1 MKSETLLVTGG
12 RGFIGSSVVQHLLMC
27 NRKVH
32 AFGPMSPVQLPDGAT
47 ETIGSIEDSQL
58 VDKVISQYRPRQVL
72 HFASF
77 STGSVG
83 LTRSGE
89 MDPERM
95 LSVNV
100 VGFQNLLNTCVAY
113 GVERVVWTSSTVV
126 LGRANSVVER
136 CDERAPRV
144 PLTNYG
150 MSKLLAEDLADFY
163 RRRHGL
169 EVVGLRIPLVLGP
182 GLWYQGAAAP
192 LNQLAMQ
199 AMKLEGGTCNVP
211 SGMFDALHVKDIG
224 SLIEKLINHTA
235 QLAPIYNVAGFTTS
249 YSEIRRCFI
258 DLVSD
263 FQPQLKEFTPEIT
276 YPLVSQAM
284 LENDTG
290 WRHRLTLK
298 DTLQDMLI
306 ELKKNCHEH

>member
-1 MKSETLLVTGG
+1 
-12 RGFIGSSVVQHLLMC
+12 
-27 NRKVH
+27 
-32 AFGPMSPVQLPDGAT
+32 
-47 ETIGSIEDSQL
+47 
-58 VDKVISQYRPRQVL
+58 
-72 HFASF
+72 
-77 STGSVG
+77 
-83 LTRSGE
+83 
-89 MDPERM
+89 
-95 LSVNV
+95 
-100 VGFQNLLNTCVAY
+100 
-113 GVERVVWTSSTVV
+113 
-126 LGRANSVVER
+126 
-136 CDERAPRV
+136 
-144 PLTNYG
+144 

-199 AMKLEGGTCNVP
+199 AMKLAGGTCNVP

-224 SLIEKLINHTA
+224 ALIENLINHAA

-249 YSEIRRCFI
+249 YSEIRQSLI
-258 DLVSD
+258 DLVSG

-290 WRHRLTLK
+290 WQHRLTLK
-298 DTLQDMLI
+298 DTLQDILI
-306 ELKKNCHEH
+306 ELKKKLP